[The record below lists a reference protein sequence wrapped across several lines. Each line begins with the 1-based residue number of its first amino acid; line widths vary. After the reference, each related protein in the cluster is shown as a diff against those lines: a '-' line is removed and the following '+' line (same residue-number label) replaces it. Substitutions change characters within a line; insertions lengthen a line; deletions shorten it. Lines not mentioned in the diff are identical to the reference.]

1 MTLVKK
7 SQPAERPCIICGKP
21 SHQTICPTCEARIQ
35 GEAIEKKTVI
45 EKKGRP
51 EQGRQ

>member
-7 SQPAERPCIICGKP
+7 GQCKEQPCIICGKP
-21 SHQTICPTCEARIQ
+21 SCQTICPTCEARIQ
-35 GEAIEKKTVI
+35 GEAIDKKTTI
-45 EKKGRP
+45 EKKGHP